1 MLKSRLY
8 DYSDAYI
15 LASGTITVPNKETQ
29 AAPYN
34 RKNVMIKSFAP
45 FPKCIIEINNTQ
57 IDNAKYIDVVM
68 PTQNI
73 AMIIQELQEVYGNNI
88 DMNQL

>member
-8 DYSDAYI
+8 DYSHAYI

-68 PTQNI
+68 PTYNLI
-73 AMIIQELQEVYGNNI
+73 EYSDDYSRTSRSLW
-88 DMNQL
+88 